1 MAALVV
7 LLGGAF
13 NVGAGASQ
21 RPILNAPIK
30 HVVEIMLENHTFDN
44 LFGQF
49 PGADG
54 IPAGTTL
61 PNPGAYF
68 TSEPDVAPVY
78 ATSNEGDVQGN
89 IDNSRPGEQMA
100 MDYQPGAGYQMDNYT
115 RYPFDGMSSIT
126 EFPAAMDPNLQ
137 YLAQHFTLADENFQ
151 PAIAPSNP
159 NIHYALTGSA
169 NGWMYN
175 NLQPGTSNATWYS
188 IFDQLDASGMTSKI
202 YYGFPTASQYWY
214 QMIPTDRTQ
223 DVAPLA
229 QLGSDL
235 ASGNLPNFSLVRAD
249 FAHYD
254 QEPPEDITQG
264 DAWLGQMVQQIV
276 DSSEWSSTAIFVT
289 YDEGGGF
296 WDHVAPPVR
305 TPYGYGTRTPTVV
318 VSPFTPLGIDS
329 QQTTNTSIL
338 RFMEDLWG
346 LKPLN
351 TFTAQQ
357 NDFMSAF
364 KFGQSPAAAPVLP
377 VVPTDTINFNDSKV
391 APAPGSTFTV
401 DLQATNV
408 DIMLD
413 PSVSGT
419 VSLTVIP
426 PSGVSVPSG
435 FPSSVTMTGGNVSF
449 PASFSTAGYYRIEAT
464 GPDGSQGWTTVDV
477 GVNPNTLP

>member
-1 MAALVV
+1 M
-7 LLGGAF
+7 LLSGAF
-13 NVGAGASQ
+13 NAGAGAAQ
-21 RPILNAPIK
+21 RPVLNAPIK
-30 HVVEIMLENHTFDN
+30 HVVEILLENHTFDN

-61 PNPGAYF
+61 PNPSAYF
-68 TSEPDVAPVY
+68 SSAPDVSPVY
-78 ATSNEGDVQGN
+78 ATPNEGDVQGS

-100 MDYQPGAGYQMDNYT
+100 MDYVPGQGYQMDNFT

-126 EFPAAMDPNLQ
+126 EFPAGMDPNLQ

-175 NLQPGTSNATWYS
+175 NLQPGTSNATWNS
-188 IFDQLDASGMTSKI
+188 IFDQLDGAGMTSKI
-202 YYGFPTASQYWY
+202 YYGFPASQLSSYWY
-214 QMIPTDRTQ
+214 QMIPTDRTS
-223 DVAPLA
+223 DVAPLT
-229 QLGSDL
+229 QLSSDV

-249 FAHYD
+249 YSHYD
-254 QEPPEDITQG
+254 QEPPEDLTEG

-276 DSSEWSSTAIFVT
+276 DSPEWSSTAIFVT

-318 VSPFTPLGIDS
+318 VSPYTPVGIDS
-329 QQTTNTSIL
+329 QQTTNTSIP
-338 RFMEDLWG
+338 RFMESLWG

-357 NDFMSAF
+357 NDFTSAF
-364 KFGQSPAAAPVLP
+364 KFDQKPAAAPKLP
-377 VVPTDTINFNDSKV
+377 LVPTDTIGFYDSTTT
-391 APAPGSTFTV
+391 PGVGKSFTV
-401 DLQATNV
+401 SLQANTT
-408 DIMLD
+408 DLTLD
-413 PSVSGT
+413 SSASGP

-426 PSGVSVPSG
+426 PSGGSVPSG
-435 FPSSVTMTGGNVSF
+435 FPSSVTMAGGTVSF
-449 PASFSTAGYYRIEAT
+449 QTSFATAGYYRIEAT
-464 GPDGSQGWTTVDV
+464 GPNNSQGWTTVDV
-477 GVNPNTLP
+477 GVSPNTLP